1 MMFSHVR
8 NVQLVSSNGRTVVY
22 FKIGSFWSYNGF
34 LQLKMNRITFQ
45 NSILIHCLLPSYR
58 LGESNSYTSRF
69 LGFSVYISNTTNRE
83 DGVLCFRDTNY
94 TRATIPNPV
103 NITCPYHGRYIIYYN
118 HRTHPSRPEG
128 YSTHAF
134 NELCELEAQGKIYL
148 FYLELL
154 CVT

>member
-1 MMFSHVR
+1 
-8 NVQLVSSNGRTVVY
+8 
-22 FKIGSFWSYNGF
+22 
-34 LQLKMNRITFQ
+34 MNRITFQ
-45 NSILIHCLLPSYR
+45 HSILIQCLLPSYD

-69 LGFSVYISNTTNRE
+69 LGFSVYISNTTNKE

-103 NITCPYHGRYIIYYN
+103 NITCSYYGRYVIYYN
-118 HRTHPSRPEG
+118 RTHPPYPEG

-134 NELCELEAQGKIYL
+134 NELCEFEAQGKIYL

-154 CVT
+154 CDDCNASR